1 MGIAYTAR
9 IYDRLRKRYMRLIP
23 FGEELAQKEDGFWY
37 YFFEMLLYAHV
48 AGTIG
53 VLADHSVPP
62 LAEVKVDDYVVPV
75 LERAIRYAMRELPP
89 SKREKVKE
97 VLAGYL
103 PSEAMIR
110 SYMSY
115 AGLFFRE
122 MVSRRELPS
131 LWAVVTAESTRAY
144 NIGVITAAR
153 KSQIIAGFV
162 FNAVLDERTS
172 RFCRP
177 RAGMFIPIH
186 DVEKLIRNSPP
197 LHPHCRST
205 LVPVSRPVGKEID
218 DALLPTP
225 PFFSPQAEF
234 VKLALLGG

>member
-1 MGIAYTAR
+1 MGIVYTR
-9 IYDRLRKRYMRLIP
+9 NIYDRLRRRYMRLIP
-23 FGEELAQKEDGFWY
+23 FEEDLAQNADRFWY
-37 YFFEMLLYAHV
+37 YFFEMLVYAHV

-53 VLADHSVPP
+53 VLADFQVQPQG
-62 LAEVKVDDYVVPV
+62 EVSIDPQIAPII
-75 LERAIRYAMRELPP
+75 ERAIRYATRELPS
-89 SKREKVKE
+89 SKRQKVKE
-97 VLAGYL
+97 ALKGYL

-110 SYMSY
+110 AYMTY
-115 AGLFFRE
+115 ANLFYLE
-122 MVSRRELPS
+122 MVSRRQLPD

-144 NIGVITAAR
+144 NIGVVATAQRSKA
-153 KSQIIAGFV
+153 IAGFI

-205 LVPVSRPVGKEID
+205 LVPTSVPKGKEID
-218 DALLPTP
+218 DTLLPKP
-225 PFFSPQAEF
+225 PFFTPQAEF
-234 VKLALLGG
+234 IKLALLGG